1 VGRLL
6 NPPTGMEQVLHRC
19 SCVQFWGTPY
29 CMHGMVQYVHCTMTA
44 FRKQCLSLPH
54 GSHITVQ
61 SIQQV
66 VEEDVELTRV
76 GC

>member
-1 VGRLL
+1 
-6 NPPTGMEQVLHRC
+6 M
-19 SCVQFWGTPY
+19 
-29 CMHGMVQYVHCTMTA
+29 MVQCYM
-44 FRKQCLSLPH
+44 SLPH